1 MSSHSSPLIIIFHTY
16 NWNNTKVVEREVRKN
31 IKKKSTPPP
40 HKNTVPPTTDVVFTL
55 LLI

>member
-40 HKNTVPPTTDVVFTL
+40 TRIQYHQRQTL
-55 LLI
+55 YLLYY